1 MVIVKFAQKRL
12 GTNISFDFA
21 ETEVTH
27 AIRDKSGERDAVI
40 DYADIG
46 LGKRRVFDNKDWYRN
61 VGVLW
66 CIIGVASIGFDLYNG
81 SLGVLSGFWLV
92 IGTGCLIYYFATKTS
107 YTVIETQNASL
118 WVMEDRQHPSI
129 VAEIENRRKARL
141 YNLYGALNLDNDA
154 DQELAK
160 IEWLVK
166 QKVIT
171 RAEADLQAAQIRSG
185 NLASLPS
192 PEKLIN

>member
-1 MVIVKFAQKRL
+1 MKFAQKRL

-21 ETEVTH
+21 DTELTH
-27 AIRDKSGERDAVI
+27 AIRDKTGERDAVI
-40 DYADIG
+40 DYAEIT
-46 LGKRRVFDNKDWYRN
+46 LGKRRVFETKEWYRN

-66 CIIGVASIGFDLYNG
+66 CIIGLASIGFDLYNG

-92 IGTGCLIYYFATKTS
+92 IGGGCLIYYFATKTS
-107 YTVIETQNASL
+107 YTVIETQNGAL
-118 WVMEDRQHPSI
+118 WIMEDKQHPQI
-129 VAEIENRRKARL
+129 VAEIEKRRKARL
-141 YNLYGALNLDNDA
+141 LDLYGALNLDNDA

-166 QKVIT
+166 QKVLT

-185 NLASLPS
+185 NLAALPS